1 MDELTWAKNLAKT
14 ELHAHI
20 NGSIGMPDLRKLAD
34 LKGVH
39 LPAEIALPGSAG
51 FSLDDVF
58 ALFSKTIYSVVR
70 DAQALQFVV
79 EHVVAAFKRDGV
91 RYLELRSTPKSLEG
105 MDMDGYVSTVV
116 SAISKA
122 MSENETIRV
131 KFLLSVDRRH
141 DPETASTIVSL
152 AIKYANLFPSIVVG
166 VDVCGNPAC
175 GGIKHL
181 VPSLSRLK
189 LDAPTLKL
197 VIHFAEIETPPEEDE
212 LLTILSLNPDR
223 LGHCTFVPDHIMA
236 TMRARKIPIEI
247 CLSSNVVG
255 GTVNSFEAHHLKQLW
270 DSGYPREC
278 LILCTDDVGIFCS
291 DLSNEYVIARRVLGV
306 SREVMEEWAQLVCD
320 KYAR

>member
-1 MDELTWAKNLAKT
+1 MDELTWARNLAKT

-34 LKGVH
+34 LKGVS
-39 LPAEIALPGSAG
+39 LPAEIALPGTAG

-58 ALFSKTIYSVVR
+58 ALFSKRIYSVVR
-70 DAQALQFVV
+70 DAHALQFVV

-91 RYLELRSTPKSLEG
+91 RYLELRSTPKTLEG

-116 SAISKA
+116 FAISKA
-122 MSENETIRV
+122 TSENESAVENEKIRV
-131 KFLLSVDRRH
+131 KFLL
-141 DPETASTIVSL
+141 
-152 AIKYANLFPSIVVG
+152 IVVG

-189 LDAPTLKL
+189 LEAPTLNL
-197 VIHFAEIETPPEEDE
+197 VIHFAEIEAPPEEDE

-223 LGHCTFVPDHIMA
+223 LGHCTFVPDHIMD

-255 GTVNSFEAHHLKQLW
+255 GTVDSFEAHHLKQLW
-270 DSGYPREC
+270 DSGYPRDC

-306 SREVMEEWAQLVCD
+306 SREVMEEWAQLVHD